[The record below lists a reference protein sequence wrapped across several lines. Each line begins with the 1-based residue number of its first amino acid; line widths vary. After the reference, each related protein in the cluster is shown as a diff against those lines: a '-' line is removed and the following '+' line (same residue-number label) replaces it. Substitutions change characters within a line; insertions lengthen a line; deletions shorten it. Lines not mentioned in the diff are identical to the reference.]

1 MATETVIDA
10 SVFMGMHSRDEALR
24 LSCKRFFAKRLD
36 HRLVMSLEDVG
47 RCDNLVWRFPRDTQD
62 AYYPFMDN
70 LHTDAEIHRVGYD
83 EDDVRIALESPRLA
97 DLLMHERLLLG
108 MVLRRQAVL
117 YTASPRLR
125 DRMDLPA
132 RAVPTGGN
140 VSPSDF
146 PGLLEQLYQQSLALR
161 VAPEDL

>member
-24 LSCKRFFAKRLD
+24 LSCKGFFVQRIGQ
-36 HRLVMSLEDVG
+36 RLVMSLEDVG
-47 RCDNLVWRFPRDTQD
+47 RCDNLVWRFPRSTQD

-70 LHTDAEIHRVGYD
+70 LHTDAKIHRVGYD

-117 YTASPRLR
+117 YTANLRLR
-125 DRMDLPA
+125 DRSDLPT
-132 RAVPTGGN
+132 RAVPTGDD
-140 VSPSDF
+140 VSTSDF
-146 PGLLEQLYQQSLALR
+146 FGHLEELYQQSLTLR